1 MSARCGSGVTVST
14 TEPAPGTT
22 RPAPAD
28 NGQDTLALVLRHAS
42 DAPRSTAVAD
52 DQETFS
58 YEELSERVVAIAS
71 GLSALG
77 VGPGDRVALY
87 LDNSAAFVTVALGC
101 LWLGAPFVPL
111 SVRDPHGRIARI
123 VADCAPALVVTGP
136 DGAGVA
142 PFGTRRAVAVEDVLG
157 RSGPTPPRA
166 EDFERDAY
174 MIYTSGTTGSP
185 KGVRIPERAFRW
197 SVTSSARLFWLDQA
211 TRALCV
217 SSFHFDGSYGTIF
230 PTLVAGGGLV
240 VPKREDMLFLK
251 NFCNAVHHGI
261 THTSFSPSYLRL
273 LVASRQL
280 SRLAGSELRTLA
292 VGGEE
297 CVAEDVAKL
306 WGALPRLR
314 VFNRYGPTEA
324 TIAVT
329 TYEVSRDD
337 VKAGKVPIG
346 TPHAGVDF
354 SLVRP
359 DGTDNLVERAGEV
372 GELYIGGE
380 QLMRGYWG
388 DEEFSRAV
396 LRSDVVA
403 GEVLYKT
410 GDLAYYDDSGRYFY
424 WGRSDDVVK
433 RNDVRISLG
442 EVASELGG
450 VEGVTGAVCL
460 AFDNDG
466 RLGIAAFVEAGS
478 DMTAAKLFEATSS
491 DLPVNMRP
499 DEVFVVS
506 ALPMTTAG
514 KVDRQRLLADAGR
527 RGWQPG

>member
-1 MSARCGSGVTVST
+1 
-14 TEPAPGTT
+14 
-22 RPAPAD
+22 
-28 NGQDTLALVLRHAS
+28 L
-42 DAPRSTAVAD
+42 DAPRAAAVVD
-52 DQETFS
+52 DQEAFS

-71 GLSALG
+71 GLSVLG
-77 VGPGDRVALY
+77 VAPGDRVALY
-87 LDNSAAFVTVALGC
+87 ADNSAAFVTVALGC

-123 VADCAPALVVTGP
+123 VADCAPALVVTAGL
-136 DGAGVA
+136 DEAGV
-142 PFGTRRAVAVEDVLG
+142 PQFGTTRAVAIEDVLDH
-157 RSGPTPPRA
+157 SGPTPPRA
-166 EDFERDAY
+166 EDPERDAY
-174 MIYTSGTTGSP
+174 MVYTSGTTGSP

-197 SVTSSARLFWLDQA
+197 SVTSSARLFCLDRA

-217 SSFHFDGSYGTIF
+217 SPFHFDGSYGTLF

-240 VPKREDMLFLK
+240 VPKRDDLLFLK
-251 NFCNAVHHGI
+251 NFCSAVLHHGV

-273 LVASRQL
+273 LVSSRHL
-280 SRLAGSELRTLA
+280 GRLAGSELRTLA

-297 CVAEDVAKL
+297 CIAEDVAKL
-306 WGALPRLR
+306 WGALPDLK

-329 TYEVSRDD
+329 TYEISPVD

-346 TPHAGVDF
+346 TPHAGVSF
-354 SLVRP
+354 SLVRT

-396 LRSDVVA
+396 LRTDVVP

-410 GDLAYYDDSGRYFY
+410 GDLAYRDDSGRYFY

-433 RNDVRISLG
+433 RNDVRISLS
-442 EVASELGG
+442 EAASALRG

-460 AFDNDG
+460 AIDHDG

-478 DMTAAKLFEATSS
+478 DMTAAKLLNATSS
-491 DLPVNMRP
+491 ELPFSMRP
-499 DEVFVVS
+499 DEVFIVS
-506 ALPMTTAG
+506 ALPVTTAG
-514 KVDRQRLLADAGR
+514 KIDRRRLLADAGR
-527 RGWQPG
+527 REWQEG